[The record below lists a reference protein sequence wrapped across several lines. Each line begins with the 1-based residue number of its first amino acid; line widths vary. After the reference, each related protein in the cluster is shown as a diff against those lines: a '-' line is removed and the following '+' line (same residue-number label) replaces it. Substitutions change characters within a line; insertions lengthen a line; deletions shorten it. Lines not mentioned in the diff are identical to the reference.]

1 MCVAGVLTVNH
12 LSFVGFAE
20 EVDESGIDICSGGDP
35 FVVGWGK
42 AGGVVE
48 PCPHY
53 CAGAEGEEEGGRV
66 LGD

>member
-1 MCVAGVLTVNH
+1 MGVAGVLTVNH
-12 LSFVGFAE
+12 LSFAGFAE
-20 EVDESGIDICSGGDP
+20 EVDESGIDICGGGDP

-48 PCPHY
+48 PGPHY

>member
-35 FVVGWGK
+35 FVVGWGM
-42 AGGVVE
+42 AGG
-48 PCPHY
+48 P
-53 CAGAEGEEEGGRV
+53 GGGGGRTMPT
-66 LGD
+66 LLCRS